1 MFLRIFGFI
10 ISGIISLVIYF
21 EVSNVNFSSDEP
33 NKDRLL
39 VDLVSYVLD
48 KLHYDPQIINDD
60 FSIKVYDD
68 FIHAVDSQKRFL
80 LKSDLELFSQYRLSI
95 DDQINTSEITFFNV
109 VHETLKTRVDEV
121 ESFYN
126 EILEV
131 PFNFQINEE
140 INLDYENLEYA
151 ENTNELKK
159 IWRKRLKLS
168 ALDGYASKKE
178 INDEEKEDVEK
189 KILSDSEIEKESR
202 TSIVNNLKDFF
213 QFNSELERA
222 DWFSIYLNS
231 IVTQFDPHTSYFAP
245 EAKEIFDQNIS
256 GKFQGI
262 GARLFKRNQQVE
274 ISEIIIGGPVW
285 RDNLLNVGDIIIA
298 VAQSIEEEPIEISLM
313 KLTDATDLIKGEKG
327 TNVFLTVK
335 RVDGGIEQV
344 EITRDVV
351 ELEETYAKSSI
362 IKDDSNVYGL
372 INLPRFYVDFADYG
386 ERNAASDIKNE
397 ILGLKSKGIN
407 GLILDL
413 RNNGGG
419 SLKTVVDITG
429 FFIEKGPVVQVKSIG
444 GRKEILRDN
453 DPSVIWD
460 GPLVILV
467 NEFSASASE
476 ILAAALQDYNR
487 AIILGSKQTYGK
499 GTVQNV
505 IDLNNV
511 ISGNTYGDLGSL
523 KITTDKFYRVNGG
536 STQLEGVKS
545 DLIFPNRYSYIDI
558 GEKDLEN
565 PLSWDKIDP
574 AKYDNSVKI
583 FNYSQAITNSI
594 DRISQNEYFSL
605 IDQHAKLIK
614 SKQDDKTISLDYKSY
629 KEDREKFKS
638 QTDKLKIIE
647 EFITPYLFEW
657 NENNLNSN
665 SSYNDDMKEKRDRW
679 IETLEKDI
687 YVDEAMNLLKDL
699 SSFNGNDILSQTNQ
713 ERILID

>member
-68 FIHAVDSQKRFL
+68 FIDAVDSQKRFL
-80 LKSDLELFSQYRLSI
+80 LKSDIELFSQFRLSI
-95 DDQINTSEITFFNV
+95 DDQINSSDIAFFNIV
-109 VHETLKTRVDEV
+109 YETLKTRIDEV
-121 ESFYN
+121 ESFYG

-131 PFNFQINEE
+131 PFNFQLNEE

-151 ENTNELKK
+151 SNSDELKK

-178 INDEEKEDVEK
+178 IKDNGEVISEQ
-189 KILSDSEIEKESR
+189 EIEKDSR
-202 TSIVNNLKDFF
+202 TAISENLKDFF
-213 QFNSELERA
+213 QFNSELERS

-231 IVTQFDPHTSYFAP
+231 IVTQFDPHTSYLAP
-245 EAKEIFDQNIS
+245 EAKEAFDQNIS

-298 VAQSIEEEPIEISLM
+298 VAQSLEEEPTEISLM

-344 EITRDVV
+344 EITRDIV

-372 INLPRFYVDFADYG
+372 INLPRFYVDFDDYG
-386 ERNAASDIKNE
+386 ERNAASDIKKE
-397 ILGLKSKGIN
+397 ILELKNKNIN

-444 GRKEILRDN
+444 GRKEILKDN
-453 DPSVIWD
+453 DPSIIWD

-505 IDLNNV
+505 VDLNNV

-574 AKYDNSVKI
+574 ARYDNSVKV
-583 FNYSQAITNSI
+583 FNYAQAISNSKE
-594 DRISQNEYFSL
+594 RIGKNEYFTI

-614 SKQDDKTISLDYKSY
+614 SKQDDKTISLDYNSY
-629 KEDREKFKS
+629 KEDQEEFKLQS
-638 QTDKLKIIE
+638 DKLKVIE
-647 EFITPYLFEW
+647 EFISPYLFEW
-657 NENNLNSN
+657 NDNNLNAN

-679 IETLEKDI
+679 IESLQKDI

-699 SSFNGNDILSQTNQ
+699 SSFTGNDILSQIN
-713 ERILID
+713 ID

>member
-1 MFLRIFGFI
+1 MFLRIFGFF
-10 ISGIISLVIYF
+10 ISAIVSLVIYY

-33 NKDRLL
+33 NKDKLL

-48 KLHYDPQIINDD
+48 KLHYDPKVINDD

-68 FIHAVDSQKRFL
+68 FIDAVDSQKRFL
-80 LKSDLELFSQYRLSI
+80 LKSDIELFSQYRLLI
-95 DDQINTSEITFFNV
+95 DDQINSSDITFFNL
-109 VHETLKTRVDEV
+109 VHETLKTRIDEV
-121 ESFYN
+121 ENFYE

-131 PFNFQINEE
+131 PFNFQVNEE
-140 INLDYENLEYA
+140 INLDYDNLEYA
-151 ENTNELKK
+151 ENSNELKK

-178 INDEEKEDVEK
+178 INDQEKENDK
-189 KILSDSEIEKESR
+189 LLSDSEIEIESR
-202 TSIVNNLKDFF
+202 SSISDNLKDFF
-213 QFNSELERA
+213 QFNSELERS
-222 DWFSIYLNS
+222 DWFSIYLNT
-231 IVTQFDPHTSYFAP
+231 IVTQFDPHTSYLAP
-245 EAKEIFDQNIS
+245 EAKEVFDQNIS

-274 ISEIIIGGPVW
+274 ISEVIIGGPVW

-298 VAQSIEEEPIEISLM
+298 VAQSIDEEPTEISLM
-313 KLTDATDLIKGEKG
+313 KLSDATDLIKGEKD
-327 TNVFLTVK
+327 TNVYLTVK

-344 EITRDVV
+344 EITRDIV
-351 ELEETYAKSSI
+351 ELAETYAKSSI
-362 IKDDSNVYGL
+362 IKDDISTYGL
-372 INLPRFYVDFADYG
+372 INLPRFYVDFDDYG
-386 ERNAASDIKNE
+386 ERNAASDIKKE
-397 ILGLKSKGIN
+397 IISLKSKGIN

-460 GPLVILV
+460 GPLIVLV

-499 GTVQNV
+499 GTVQN
-505 IDLNNV
+505 IINLNNV

-523 KITTDKFYRVNGG
+523 KITTDMFYRINGG

-545 DLIFPNRYSYIDI
+545 DLVFPNRYSYIDI

-565 PLSWDKIDP
+565 PLSWNKIDP
-574 AKYDNSVKI
+574 ARYDNSEKI
-583 FNYSQAITNSI
+583 FNNSQVILNSKN
-594 DRISQNEYFSL
+594 RISRNEYFSI
-605 IDQHAKLIK
+605 IDQHAKLVK
-614 SKQDDKTISLDYKSY
+614 SKQDDKTISLEYSSY
-629 KEDREKFKS
+629 KDELENTKL
-638 QTDKLKIIE
+638 QNDKLKIIE
-647 EFITPYLFEW
+647 EFSSPYLFEW
-657 NENNLNSN
+657 NEINFNSN
-665 SSYNDDMKEKRDRW
+665 NAYDDDMKEKRDRW
-679 IETLEKDI
+679 IESLKNDI
-687 YVDEAMNLLKDL
+687 YIDEAMNLLKDIN
-699 SSFNGNDILSQTNQ
+699 SIKRNDILSQIT
-713 ERILID
+713 ID

>member
-1 MFLRIFGFI
+1 MFLRIFGFV

-68 FIHAVDSQKRFL
+68 FIDAVDSQKRFL
-80 LKSDLELFSQYRLSI
+80 LKSDIELFSQFRLSI
-95 DDQINTSEITFFNV
+95 DDQINSSDIAFFNLV
-109 VHETLKTRVDEV
+109 YETLKTRIDKV
-121 ESFYN
+121 ESFYG

-131 PFNFQINEE
+131 PFNFQLNEE

-151 ENTNELKK
+151 SNSDELKK

-178 INDEEKEDVEK
+178 IKDNGEVISEQ
-189 KILSDSEIEKESR
+189 EIEKDSR
-202 TSIVNNLKDFF
+202 TAISENLKDFF
-213 QFNSELERA
+213 QFNSELERS

-231 IVTQFDPHTSYFAP
+231 IVTQFDPHTSYLAP
-245 EAKEIFDQNIS
+245 EAKEAFDQNIS

-285 RDNLLNVGDIIIA
+285 RDNLLNVGYIIIA
-298 VAQSIEEEPIEISLM
+298 VAQSAEEEPTEISLM

-344 EITRDVV
+344 EITRDIV

-372 INLPRFYVDFADYG
+372 INLPRFYVDFDDYG
-386 ERNAASDIKNE
+386 ERNAASDIKKE
-397 ILGLKSKGIN
+397 ILELKNKNIN

-444 GRKEILRDN
+444 GRKEILKDN
-453 DPSVIWD
+453 DPSIIWD

-505 IDLNNV
+505 VDLNNV
-511 ISGNTYGDLGSL
+511 ISGNTYDDLGSL

-574 AKYDNSVKI
+574 ARYDNSVKV
-583 FNYSQAITNSI
+583 FNYAQAISNSKE
-594 DRISQNEYFSL
+594 RIGKNEYFTI

-614 SKQDDKTISLDYKSY
+614 SKQDDKTISLDYNSY
-629 KEDREKFKS
+629 KEDQEEFKLQS
-638 QTDKLKIIE
+638 DKLKVIE
-647 EFITPYLFEW
+647 EFISPYLFEW
-657 NENNLNSN
+657 NENNLNAN

-679 IETLEKDI
+679 IESLQKDI

-699 SSFNGNDILSQTNQ
+699 ASFKGNDILSQIN
-713 ERILID
+713 ID

>member
-1 MFLRIFGFI
+1 MFLRIFGFV

-68 FIHAVDSQKRFL
+68 FIDAVDSQKRFL
-80 LKSDLELFSQYRLSI
+80 LKSDLELFSQFRLSI
-95 DDQINTSEITFFNV
+95 DDQINSSDIAFFNV
-109 VHETLKTRVDEV
+109 VYETLKKRIDEV
-121 ESFYN
+121 ENFYD

-140 INLDYENLEYA
+140 INLDYENLDYA
-151 ENTNELKK
+151 SGSDELKK

-178 INDEEKEDVEK
+178 IKDKEEVISEE
-189 KILSDSEIEKESR
+189 EIEKESR
-202 TSIVNNLKDFF
+202 TAISENLKDFF
-213 QFNSELERA
+213 QFNNELERS

-231 IVTQFDPHTSYFAP
+231 IVTQFDPHTSYLAP
-245 EAKEIFDQNIS
+245 EAKEAFDQNIS

-298 VAQSIEEEPIEISLM
+298 VAQSAEEEPTEISLM

-344 EITRDVV
+344 EITRDIV

-362 IKDDSNVYGL
+362 IKDDSNIYGL
-372 INLPRFYVDFADYG
+372 INLPRFYVDFDDYG
-386 ERNAASDIKNE
+386 ERNAASDIKKE
-397 ILGLKSKGIN
+397 ILELKNKNIN

-444 GRKEILRDN
+444 GRKEILKDN
-453 DPSVIWD
+453 DPSIIWD

-505 IDLNNV
+505 VDLNNV

-574 AKYDNSVKI
+574 ARYDNSVKV
-583 FNYSQAITNSI
+583 FNYAQAISNSKE
-594 DRISQNEYFSL
+594 RIGQNKYFSI

-614 SKQDDKTISLDYKSY
+614 SKQDDKTISLDYNSY
-629 KEDREKFKS
+629 KEDQEEFKLQS
-638 QTDKLKIIE
+638 DKLKVIE
-647 EFITPYLFEW
+647 EFNSPYLFEW
-657 NENNLNSN
+657 NDNNLNTN

-679 IETLEKDI
+679 IKSLQKDI

-699 SSFNGNDILSQTNQ
+699 SSYKGNDILSQIN
-713 ERILID
+713 ID

>member
-10 ISGIISLVIYF
+10 ISGILSLVIYF
-21 EVSNVNFSSDEP
+21 EISNVNFSSDEP

-68 FIHAVDSQKRFL
+68 FIDAVDSQKRFL
-80 LKSDLELFSQYRLSI
+80 LKSDLELFSQFKLSI
-95 DDQINTSEITFFNV
+95 DDQINSSDIAFFNIV
-109 VHETLKTRVDEV
+109 YETLKTRIDEV
-121 ESFYN
+121 EGFYS

-131 PFNFQINEE
+131 PFSFQIDEE

-151 ENTNELKK
+151 SNTAELKK
-159 IWRKRLKLS
+159 TWRKRLKLS

-178 INDEEKEDVEK
+178 IKDNKKVISEE
-189 KILSDSEIEKESR
+189 EIEKESR
-202 TSIVNNLKDFF
+202 TAILENLKDFF
-213 QFNSELERA
+213 QFNSELERS

-231 IVTQFDPHTSYFAP
+231 IVTQFDPHTSYLAP
-245 EAKEIFDQNIS
+245 EAKEAFDQNIS

-298 VAQSIEEEPIEISLM
+298 VAQSADEEPTEISLM
-313 KLTDATDLIKGEKG
+313 KLSDATDLIKGEKG

-335 RVDGGIEQV
+335 RVDGGVEQIQ
-344 EITRDVV
+344 ITRDIV

-372 INLPRFYVDFADYG
+372 INLPRFYVDFDDYG
-386 ERNAASDIKNE
+386 ERNAASDIKKE
-397 ILGLKSKGIN
+397 ILELKNKDIN

-444 GRKEILRDN
+444 GRKEILKDN
-453 DPSVIWD
+453 DPSIIWD

-476 ILAAALQDYNR
+476 ILAAALQDYDR
-487 AIILGSKQTYGK
+487 AIVLGSKQTYGK
-499 GTVQNV
+499 GTVQNI

-523 KITTDKFYRVNGG
+523 KITTDKFYRINGG

-574 AKYDNSVKI
+574 ARYDNSVKV
-583 FNYSQAITNSI
+583 FNYSQAITNSKE
-594 DRISQNEYFSL
+594 RIGQNEYFSI
-605 IDQHAKLIK
+605 IDNHAKLIK
-614 SKQDDKTISLDYKSY
+614 AKQEDKTISLDYISY
-629 KEDREKFKS
+629 KKDQEDFKLQS
-638 QTDKLKIIE
+638 DKLKVIE
-647 EFITPYLFEW
+647 EFNSPYLFEW
-657 NENNLNSN
+657 NDNNLNLN

-679 IETLEKDI
+679 IESLQKDI

-699 SSFNGNDILSQTNQ
+699 SSFKGNDIISQ
-713 ERILID
+713 IKID

>member
-1 MFLRIFGFI
+1 MFLRIFGFVV
-10 ISGIISLVIYF
+10 SGIISLVIYF

-68 FIHAVDSQKRFL
+68 FIDAVDSQKRFL
-80 LKSDLELFSQYRLSI
+80 LKSDLELFSQFRLSI
-95 DDQINTSEITFFNV
+95 DDQINSSDIAFFNLV
-109 VHETLKTRVDEV
+109 YETLKKRIDEV
-121 ESFYN
+121 ENFYG

-151 ENTNELKK
+151 SSSDELKK

-178 INDEEKEDVEK
+178 IKDKEKVISEE
-189 KILSDSEIEKESR
+189 EIEKESR
-202 TSIVNNLKDFF
+202 TAISQNLKDFF
-213 QFNSELERA
+213 QFNDELERS

-231 IVTQFDPHTSYFAP
+231 IVTQFDPHTSYLAP
-245 EAKEIFDQNIS
+245 QAKEVFDQNIS

-298 VAQSIEEEPIEISLM
+298 VAQSAEEEPTEISLM

-335 RVDGGIEQV
+335 RVDGGIEQI
-344 EITRDVV
+344 EITRDIV

-372 INLPRFYVDFADYG
+372 INLPRFYVDFDDYG
-386 ERNAASDIKNE
+386 ERNAASDIKKE
-397 ILGLKSKGIN
+397 ILELKNKNIN

-444 GRKEILRDN
+444 GRKEILKDN
-453 DPSVIWD
+453 DPSIIWD

-505 IDLNNV
+505 VDLNNV

-574 AKYDNSVKI
+574 ARYDNSVKF
-583 FNYSQAITNSI
+583 FNYTQAISNSKE
-594 DRISQNEYFSL
+594 RIGKNEYFTI

-614 SKQDDKTISLDYKSY
+614 SKQDDKTISLDYNSY
-629 KEDREKFKS
+629 KEDQEEFKLQS
-638 QTDKLKIIE
+638 DKLKVIE
-647 EFITPYLFEW
+647 EFISPYLFEW
-657 NENNLNSN
+657 NDNNLKAN

-679 IETLEKDI
+679 IESLQKDI

-699 SSFNGNDILSQTNQ
+699 SSFTGNDILSQINN
-713 ERILID
+713 D

>member
-21 EVSNVNFSSDEP
+21 EISNVNFSSDEP

-68 FIHAVDSQKRFL
+68 FIDAVDSQKRFL
-80 LKSDLELFSQYRLSI
+80 LKSDIELFSQFRLSI
-95 DDQINTSEITFFNV
+95 DDQINSSDIAFFNIV
-109 VHETLKTRVDEV
+109 YETLITRIDEV
-121 ESFYN
+121 ESFYS
-126 EILEV
+126 EILED

-140 INLDYENLEYA
+140 INLDYENLDYA
-151 ENTNELKK
+151 SNLAELKR

-178 INDEEKEDVEK
+178 IKDQEEVISEE
-189 KILSDSEIEKESR
+189 EIEIESR
-202 TSIVNNLKDFF
+202 TAISENLKDFF
-213 QFNSELERA
+213 QFNSELERS

-231 IVTQFDPHTSYFAP
+231 IVTQFDPHTSYLAP
-245 EAKEIFDQNIS
+245 EAKEAFDQNIS

-298 VAQSIEEEPIEISLM
+298 VAQSAEEEPTEISLM

-327 TNVFLTVK
+327 TNVFLTIK

-344 EITRDVV
+344 EITRDIV

-372 INLPRFYVDFADYG
+372 INLPRFYVDFDDYG
-386 ERNAASDIKNE
+386 ERNAASDIKKE
-397 ILGLKSKGIN
+397 ILELKNKNIN

-444 GRKEILRDN
+444 GRKEILKDN
-453 DPSVIWD
+453 DPSIIWD

-574 AKYDNSVKI
+574 ARYDNSVKV
-583 FNYSQAITNSI
+583 FNYAQAISNSKE
-594 DRISQNEYFSL
+594 RIGQNEYFTI

-614 SKQDDKTISLDYKSY
+614 SKQDDKTISLNYNSY
-629 KEDREKFKS
+629 KEDQAEFKLQS
-638 QTDKLKIIE
+638 DKLKVIE
-647 EFITPYLFEW
+647 DFKSPYLFEW
-657 NENNLNSN
+657 NDSNLESN
-665 SSYNDDMKEKRDRW
+665 TSYNDDMKEKRDRW
-679 IETLEKDI
+679 IKSLQKDI

-699 SSFNGNDILSQTNQ
+699 LSYKGNDILSQIN
-713 ERILID
+713 IN

>member
-1 MFLRIFGFI
+1 MFLRIFGFV

-68 FIHAVDSQKRFL
+68 FIDAVDSQKRFL

-95 DDQINTSEITFFNV
+95 DDQINSSDIAFFNV
-109 VHETLKTRVDEV
+109 VYETLKKRIDEV
-121 ESFYN
+121 ENFYG

-151 ENTNELKK
+151 SSSDELKK

-178 INDEEKEDVEK
+178 IKDKEEVISEE
-189 KILSDSEIEKESR
+189 EIEKESR
-202 TSIVNNLKDFF
+202 TAIFENLKDFF
-213 QFNSELERA
+213 QFNNELERS

-231 IVTQFDPHTSYFAP
+231 IVTQFDPHTSYLAP
-245 EAKEIFDQNIS
+245 EAKEAFDQNIS

-298 VAQSIEEEPIEISLM
+298 VAQSAEEEPTEISLM
-313 KLTDATDLIKGEKG
+313 KLSDATDLIKGEKG

-335 RVDGGIEQV
+335 RVDGGVEQV
-344 EITRDVV
+344 EITRDIV

-362 IKDDSNVYGL
+362 IKDESNIYGL
-372 INLPRFYVDFADYG
+372 INLPRFYVDFDDYG
-386 ERNAASDIKNE
+386 ERNAASDIKKE
-397 ILGLKSKGIN
+397 ILELKNKNIN

-444 GRKEILRDN
+444 GRKEILKDN
-453 DPSVIWD
+453 DPSIIWD

-505 IDLNNV
+505 VDLNNV

-574 AKYDNSVKI
+574 ARYDNSVKV
-583 FNYSQAITNSI
+583 FNYAQAISNSKE
-594 DRISQNEYFSL
+594 RIGQNEYFSI

-614 SKQDDKTISLDYKSY
+614 SKQDDKTISLDYNSY
-629 KEDREKFKS
+629 KEDQEEFKLQS
-638 QTDKLKIIE
+638 DKLKVIE
-647 EFITPYLFEW
+647 EFNSPYLFEW
-657 NENNLNSN
+657 NDNNLNAN

-679 IETLEKDI
+679 IKSLQKDI
-687 YVDEAMNLLKDL
+687 YVDEAMNLLRDL
-699 SSFNGNDILSQTNQ
+699 LSFKGNDILSQIN
-713 ERILID
+713 ID

>member
-1 MFLRIFGFI
+1 MFLRIFGFV

-68 FIHAVDSQKRFL
+68 FIDAVDSQKRFL

-95 DDQINTSEITFFNV
+95 DDQINSSDIAFFNV
-109 VHETLKTRVDEV
+109 VYETLKKRSDEV
-121 ESFYN
+121 ENFYG

-151 ENTNELKK
+151 SSSDELKK

-178 INDEEKEDVEK
+178 IKDKEEVISEE
-189 KILSDSEIEKESR
+189 EIEKESR
-202 TSIVNNLKDFF
+202 TAIFENLKDFF
-213 QFNSELERA
+213 QFNNELERS

-231 IVTQFDPHTSYFAP
+231 IVTQFDPHTSYLAP
-245 EAKEIFDQNIS
+245 EAKEAFDQNIS

-298 VAQSIEEEPIEISLM
+298 VAQSAEEEPTEISLM

-344 EITRDVV
+344 EITRDIV

-362 IKDDSNVYGL
+362 IKDDSNIYGL
-372 INLPRFYVDFADYG
+372 INLPRFYVDFDDYG
-386 ERNAASDIKNE
+386 ERNAASDIKKE
-397 ILGLKSKGIN
+397 ILELKNKNIN

-444 GRKEILRDN
+444 GRKEILKDN
-453 DPSVIWD
+453 DPSIIWD

-487 AIILGSKQTYGK
+487 AVILGSKQTYGK
-499 GTVQNV
+499 GTVQN
-505 IDLNNV
+505 IINLNNV

-523 KITTDKFYRVNGG
+523 KITTDMFYRINGG

-545 DLIFPNRYSYIDI
+545 DLVFPNRYSYIDI

-565 PLSWDKIDP
+565 PLNWNKIDP
-574 AKYDNSVKI
+574 AKYDNSEKI
-583 FNYSQAITNSI
+583 FNDSQVILNSKN
-594 DRISQNEYFSL
+594 RISRNEYFS
-605 IDQHAKLIK
+605 IFDQHAKHVK
-614 SKQDDKTISLDYKSY
+614 SKQDDKTISLEYSSY
-629 KEDREKFKS
+629 KDELENTKL
-638 QTDKLKIIE
+638 QNDKLKIIE
-647 EFITPYLFEW
+647 EFSSPYLFEW
-657 NENNLNSN
+657 NEINFNSN
-665 SSYNDDMKEKRDRW
+665 NAYDDDMKEKRDRW
-679 IETLEKDI
+679 IESLKNDI
-687 YVDEAMNLLKDL
+687 YVDEAMNLLKDIN
-699 SSFNGNDILSQTNQ
+699 SIKRNDILSQIT
-713 ERILID
+713 ID